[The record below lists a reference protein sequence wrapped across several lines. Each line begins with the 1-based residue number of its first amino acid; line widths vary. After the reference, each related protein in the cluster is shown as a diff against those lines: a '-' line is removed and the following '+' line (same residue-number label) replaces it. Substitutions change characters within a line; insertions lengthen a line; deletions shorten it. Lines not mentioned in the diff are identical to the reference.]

1 MSNILKYNKKTN
13 FMYGCG
19 TGNTCN
25 NMYGIIE
32 VTDSAYGTDNAG
44 YVVISQADSTVP
56 TCFPPYAAENSA
68 NKRCNLLNP
77 NNVTYPTTLAV
88 ANALTGESTSYY
100 TKTEINYYT
109 GTTAPITYLGINAC
123 ASNSAKLG
131 AKLPAY
137 YLNTGSTI
145 TLSTCAITAGN
156 ALCLDGHL
164 PAYYAT
170 SGATIYTLNSPATCT
185 VGGVTPG
192 YVLTGKPLQCII
204 QDAFA
209 PYIAPTF
216 SAFDFNVT
224 SPIEVGAALLGSKTF
239 TWSTTT
245 SANICT
251 NSIGICEVGGAVLG
265 TGISNSGS
273 CALSIGTKTNTAQTT
288 WTWQI
293 TGCSTHSVGFNRN
306 VSKCSIYPYY
316 WGKITAGSRP
326 AVTNIIVTG
335 GTKVIVNSIG
345 IVTIAFNSGA
355 GDYTWFAIP
364 ATSTSKTCWYRTA
377 LDNGFMNRG
386 CSTDKYPDECQLC
399 ITSGQGCWSNVCYKV
414 YMSGGVG
421 EIDTAICFS

>member
-1 MSNILKYNKKTN
+1 MNLE
-13 FMYGCG
+13 F
-19 TGNTCN
+19 
-25 NMYGIIE
+25 
-32 VTDSAYGTDNAG
+32 DSS
-44 YVVISQADSTVP
+44 ISIKNVFASST
-56 TCFPPYAAENSA
+56 
-68 NKRCNLLNP
+68 
-77 NNVTYPTTLAV
+77 
-88 ANALTGESTSYY
+88 
-100 TKTEINYYT
+100 IT
-109 GTTAPITYLGINAC
+109 GTTICGTNICGISKIFEGGTCLGNTYLGITAC
-123 ASNSAKLG
+123 ACDSRCLG
-131 AKLPAY
+131 AKPPSY
-137 YLNTGSTI
+137 YLNTGSTA
-145 TLSTCAITAGN
+145 LCASTAGN
-156 ALCLDGHL
+156 ALCLGGKIPSYYLNTGSTALCASTAGNSLCLGAKPPSYYLNTGSTALCASTAGNSLCLGGYL

-170 SGATIYTLNSPATCT
+170 SGVTIYTLNSPATCT

-192 YVLTGKPLQCII
+192 YVLTGKSLQCII

-224 SPIEVGAALLGSKTF
+224 SPIEVGAALSGSKTF

-326 AVTNIIVTG
+326 AVTNSVVTG
-335 GTKVIVNSIG
+335 GTKVVTNSVG
-345 IVTIAFNSGA
+345 TVTITFSSGA

-386 CSTDKYPDECQLC
+386 CATDKYPDECQLC
-399 ITSGQGCWSNVCYKV
+399 ITSGQGCWTNICYKV

-421 EIDTAICFS
+421 EIDTAISFS